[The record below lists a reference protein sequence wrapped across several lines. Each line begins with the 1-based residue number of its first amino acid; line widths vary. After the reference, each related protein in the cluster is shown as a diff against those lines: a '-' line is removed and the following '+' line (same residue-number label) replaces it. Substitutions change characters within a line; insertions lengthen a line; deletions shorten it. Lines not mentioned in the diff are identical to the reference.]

1 MYINGNV
8 HFSDKNP
15 GRLACKYF
23 QVLASDLPTQDA
35 QQAILHVWT
44 DQEELEQDLYLT
56 EQSGQ
61 SFVGLVQNEAEL
73 LLRKVCQVPCKLIRW
88 LVYLMNY
95 FPFRNKAK
103 DLN

>member
-1 MYINGNV
+1 M
-8 HFSDKNP
+8 
-15 GRLACKYF
+15 
-23 QVLASDLPTQDA
+23 LASDLPTQDA

-73 LLRKVCQVPCKLIRW
+73 LLCKVCQVPCKLIRR
-88 LVYLMNY
+88 LVYHMNY
-95 FPFRNKAK
+95 FPFRNTAK
-103 DLN
+103 DLK